1 MRTIQ
6 NQIGKRSFSLM
17 KRFIASGHPRF
28 PYLRILRGQNM
39 APNAQDGSL
48 SPAQVCKAYGLG
60 PVSVPRTAK
69 IGVLSLGGAFDI
81 ADAQLAFQKWGLP
94 VPTITKLS
102 VAGGNEQSDPGGS
115 DVENSLD
122 CLIQSACWAYM
133 TGKPA
138 DIVFA
143 TAPNSGTGIADGL
156 AALADAGCD
165 VASLSW
171 GAPGPSWIAS
181 DRAYTENKLAYCHD
195 KGMWITVASGDNS
208 LDDGTNTPTCDY
220 PSGSAYVVSCG
231 GTLLQVGADGLRSQ
245 ESAWGDG
252 RPGDEGGGG
261 GFDPNT
267 IKPTWQ
273 VSIPGNFRGSPDV
286 CANADPNSG
295 WQIVSNGQFMS
306 VGGTSA
312 AAPFWAA
319 LLAVVKVMMPS
330 PPQHPAPLIY
340 NSIMALYDITTG
352 SNGSPSVAG
361 WDESSGL
368 GSPTSSFIAT
378 MVGESTTQPPPPPPP
393 PPPPK
398 VLALSLPQGLPAGTI
413 TVGNIRHGR
422 LTISVPHAIPAKSTP
437 YKLS

>member
-1 MRTIQ
+1 MRAVRD
-6 NQIGKRSFSLM
+6 QIGKQCFSFV
-17 KRFIASGHPRF
+17 KRFVASGHPRF
-28 PYLRILRGQNM
+28 PYLRILRSQGI
-39 APNAQDGSL
+39 APHAHPESL
-48 SPAQVCKAYGLG
+48 SHAQVCKAYGLG
-60 PVSVPRTAK
+60 LVSVPRTAK
-69 IGVLSLGGAFDI
+69 IGVLSLGGSFDI
-81 ADAQLAFQKWGLP
+81 ADAQMAFQKWGLP
-94 VPTITKLS
+94 VPSITKIS
-102 VAGGNEQSDPGGS
+102 VAGGRERPDPGGA

-122 CLIQSACWAYM
+122 VLIQSACWASM

-171 GAPGPSWIAS
+171 GAAESNWTAY
-181 DRAYTENKLAYCHD
+181 DRAYTENKLSYCHD

-231 GTLLQVGADGLRSQ
+231 GTRLSIDANGARDN
-245 ESAWGDG
+245 EAAWGDG

-267 IKPTWQ
+267 IKPSWQ

-295 WQIVSNGQFMS
+295 WQIVSNGQWMS

-319 LLAVVKVMMPS
+319 LLAVVKVLMKS

-340 NSIMALYDITTG
+340 NSIMSLYDITTG
-352 SNGSPSVAG
+352 SNGSPAVAG

-368 GSPTSSFIAT
+368 GSPTSSFIET
-378 MVGESTTQPPPPPPP
+378 MVGESTTQPPSPPPPT
-393 PPPPK
+393 PK
-398 VLALSLPQGLPAGTI
+398 VLTLSLPQGLPAGTI